1 MHEIGTFLLAQA
13 GAVATTVPATVP
25 SPTTVS
31 VPWGGWIVNALNI
44 AQPMVLLAL
53 SGVTTYVMA
62 AFVPPWIKAFAGDA
76 AQRRINEV
84 LEHAVLSAIAQTKIA
99 VGDKHLDLDVA
110 SSILARAAQYAVDQA
125 PDLVTHATHGEVD
138 SLLKMVLARMQKL
151 NVAPPNFDITKAKA
165 TFPVDLGK
173 QFGK

>member
-13 GAVATTVPATVP
+13 GAVATTVPAAPPASTV
-25 SPTTVS
+25 T
-31 VPWGGWIVNALNI
+31 VPWGGWIVNALNV
-44 AQPMVLLAL
+44 AQPLVLLAL

-125 PDLVTHATHGEVD
+125 PDLVNHATHGEVD
-138 SLLKMVLARMQKL
+138 NLLKMVLARMQKL
-151 NVAPPNFDITKAKA
+151 QVAPPNFDITKAKA